1 MSKIPDVLWLNTS
14 SSLKVFN
21 QRLIRY
27 LSRKVLIAEW
37 DYFQTQD
44 EPCILN
50 TAVTLLHDYLKSLD
64 RPIHLIGHS
73 TSGLIGLLYARK
85 YPERVKSLTLL
96 SVGVYPTINWQAHY
110 YVHRNLMPC
119 SRQIILT
126 QMVRTLFGEQDKKT
140 TQNLVRI
147 LEKDLDFSLSPHS
160 LLRRESILPRGVD
173 VPLMVCGCHDDIV
186 VDPNLLEGWRS
197 FLKSGDIIWECPEGG
212 HFFHHFYPLNVAQKL
227 LEFWQESS
235 QTLPSITEEILA
247 SYM

>member
-1 MSKIPDVLWLNTS
+1 MSQIPDVLWLNTS
-14 SSLKVFN
+14 SSLQVLN

-27 LSRKVLIAEW
+27 LSKKVSIAKW

-50 TAVTLLHDYLKSLD
+50 IAVTLLHDYLKSID

-96 SVGVYPTINWQAHY
+96 SVGFYPTIDWQAHY
-110 YVHRNLMPC
+110 YVQRHLVPC

-126 QMVRTLFGEQDKKT
+126 QLAKKLFGEQDRKT

-147 LEKDLDFSLSPHS
+147 LEKDLDLSLSPHS
-160 LLRRESILPRGVD
+160 LLKRQSMIPRGVN
-173 VPLMVCGCHDDIV
+173 VPLMVCGCHDDFI
-186 VDPNLLEGWRS
+186 VDPNLIEGWQP
-197 FLKSGDIIWECPEGG
+197 FLKPGDRIWECPQGG
-212 HFFHHFYPLNVAQKL
+212 HFFHYFYPLNVGQQL
-227 LEFWQESS
+227 LEFWQENS
-235 QTLPSITEEILA
+235 QSLSENIAQILA
-247 SYM
+247 S